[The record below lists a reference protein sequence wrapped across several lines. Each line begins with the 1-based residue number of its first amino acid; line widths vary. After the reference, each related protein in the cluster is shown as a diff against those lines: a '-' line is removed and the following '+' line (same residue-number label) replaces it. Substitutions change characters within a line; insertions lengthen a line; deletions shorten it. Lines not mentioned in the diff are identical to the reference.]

1 MANCNNCVK
10 QDDCCSARKM
20 SGYCGGYSPAM
31 VTNRE
36 YFFGDKMIA
45 DTVMLLTYD
54 NHPRQE
60 CRDFKQKLRRM
71 RPDELRKWLE
81 EPKDRQFNW

>member
-1 MANCNNCVK
+1 MASCNNCIK
-10 QDDCCSARKM
+10 QNDCCSAGKM
-20 SGYCGGYSPAM
+20 SGYCGGYSPVS

-36 YFFGDKMIA
+36 YFFGVMIA

-54 NHPRQE
+54 NHPRKE
-60 CRDFKQKLRRM
+60 CRDFKQKLMSM
-71 RPDELRKWLE
+71 RPDELRAWLD